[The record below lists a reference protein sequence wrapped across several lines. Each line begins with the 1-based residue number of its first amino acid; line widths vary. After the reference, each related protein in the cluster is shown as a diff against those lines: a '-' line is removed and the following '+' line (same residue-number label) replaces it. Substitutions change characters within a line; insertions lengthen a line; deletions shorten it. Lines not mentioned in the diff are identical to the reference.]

1 MTAVD
6 VAALVLRLVVGLTMA
21 AHGYNHV
28 FGGGGLAGTTRWFAS
43 MGLRPARVHAV
54 VSGAG
59 ELACGLGL
67 VIGLLTPLCAAFVVG
82 TMTVAG
88 VAVHRTNGYFV
99 FKDGFEYVLVLA
111 VVCVVVGLL
120 GPGVVSV
127 DHLLGIDT
135 DLDGGVGA
143 AIAGG
148 AGLLGAAVLL
158 AVCWRPERTAEDPT

>member
-1 MTAVD
+1 MSSID

-43 MGLRPARVHAV
+43 MGLRPAKVHALL
-54 VSGAG
+54 SGVG

-67 VIGLLTPLCAAFVVG
+67 VAGLITPLCAAFVVG

-88 VAVHRTNGYFV
+88 VAVHRKNGFFV

-111 VVCVVVGLL
+111 VACVVLGLL
-120 GPGVVSV
+120 GPGTASL
-127 DHLLGIDT
+127 DHLLGLD
-135 DLDGGVGA
+135 DVLDGGVGA
-143 AIAGG
+143 AIAAG
-148 AGLLGAAVLL
+148 AGLLGAAGLL
-158 AVCWRPERTAEDPT
+158 AACWRPVPGDG